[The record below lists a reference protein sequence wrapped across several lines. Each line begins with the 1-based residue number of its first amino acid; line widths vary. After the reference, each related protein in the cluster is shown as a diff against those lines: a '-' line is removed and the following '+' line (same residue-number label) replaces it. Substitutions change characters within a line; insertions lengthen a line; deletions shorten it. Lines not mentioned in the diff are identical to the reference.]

1 MDAVD
6 RALYAKLSGDATL
19 AALCTDGVVSG
30 QIFNGQPP
38 QGTTPHYLMFAEES
52 GADTST
58 WTRRAAVDLTY
69 MVKAV
74 ARKTATTDHISAAK
88 TIRERA
94 DALITDTA
102 LTVTGWKVGRHRRA
116 SLFGYEE
123 NDGGVIYYHAGFRWR
138 IRLIPLT

>member
-38 QGTTPHYLMFAEES
+38 QGTAPAYLTFSEES

-69 MVKAV
+69 MLKAV
-74 ARKTATTDHISAAK
+74 TRKGPAVDHISAAK
-88 TIRERA
+88 AIRERA
-94 DALITDTA
+94 DALVTDTA
-102 LTVTGWKVGRHRRA
+102 FTVTGWKVGRHRRF
-116 SLFGYEE
+116 SLFAYEE
-123 NDGGVIYYHAGFRWR
+123 NDGGVVYFHAGFRWR
-138 IRLIPLT
+138 VRLIPLS